1 MININ
6 IEKAVYEKYQ
16 STNNRLEEYLNKE
29 KIIDKHVLLYYLG
42 NNLDNFISY
51 TNKPENKTELL
62 NLADFELIPHLSDEA
77 VINIIQEKYNLTS
90 LTEIISFFKQVEN
103 KYTLKD
109 FKNINGITKNQLSRI
124 IRVDRK
130 TITKIWNND

>member
-1 MININ
+1 M
-6 IEKAVYEKYQ
+6 
-16 STNNRLEEYLNKE
+16 
-29 KIIDKHVLLYYLG
+29 D